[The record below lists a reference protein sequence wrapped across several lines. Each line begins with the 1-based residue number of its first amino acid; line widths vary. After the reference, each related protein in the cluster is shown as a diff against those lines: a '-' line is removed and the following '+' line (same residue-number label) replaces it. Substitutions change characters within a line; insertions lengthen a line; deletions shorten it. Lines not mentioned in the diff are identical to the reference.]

1 VRAAR
6 KQKSRVSGAAVQ
18 WRRMTDAWTDS
29 SRLVDVRD
37 RKFENLDDLGA
48 DRLVVQAE
56 AHASYAL

>member
-1 VRAAR
+1 
-6 KQKSRVSGAAVQ
+6 
-18 WRRMTDAWTDS
+18 MTDAWTDS